1 MLVEDAHRTASRKLE
16 MLLDTLRRAE
26 SPGYELEDDHNL
38 NTFTVGRDVRQRTTL
53 RQCWYWVIGMIPGK
67 RQVRDEPLMMSPQG
81 LITSETWPGH
91 RRQRL

>member
-1 MLVEDAHRTASRKLE
+1 MLVEGAHRTASRKLE

-53 RQCWYWVIGMIPGK
+53 RQC
-67 RQVRDEPLMMSPQG
+67 
-81 LITSETWPGH
+81 
-91 RRQRL
+91 